1 MTPVIPKI
9 IKTTIC
15 LAVLTVPFAQQHM
28 NVIANASVTAS
39 QDTVAIPDDALRAYL
54 NSRLG
59 QASDAAITEA
69 QMDSF
74 TTISLQSSTTMDLTG
89 LEYAHNLTRL
99 TCSSPQ
105 ITNLDILTKLT
116 KLDFLSISGRQITS
130 DMMPDLSPLTNLT
143 SLDLSR
149 SNHSNE
155 ILPKINNLKNLET
168 INLSYNTMITDFMP
182 LQVLPKL
189 SDLNI
194 QFCGVADY
202 RGIEN
207 FSTLKY
213 FIATGQNV
221 GYGVPINSTIKSS
234 ALSYDETAQTLYV
247 PFSLMT
253 GRTINFDGFV
263 PNFTTSTSSS
273 DTYFTLNGAWIDGSR
288 LTVTTEGLT
297 VSNVTT
303 ADFASLNSLT
313 YNTRIN
319 MPAGSYAAP
328 SHMTASNYKI
338 SAPMYTHSFA
348 IEHSLTITT
357 DDAVKYI
364 QNEPLTENQFLQDIG
379 AMTDDGTAVSS
390 DFADVVDF
398 GTPGVYVVTLNA
410 ENSAGLRATP
420 VQVEVTILQKPVIT
434 ATDKISY
441 AKDASKTE
449 GEFLADIA
457 AVTNDGSV
465 ITSDFV
471 DVVDFTTPGD
481 YTVSLHAESGD
492 GVKAETVQVVVTIE
506 AKDEPVDPVDPVD
519 PIDPVNPVD
528 PVDPVDPVNP
538 VDPNSPVTPTTP
550 ENVVPIDSVPIFD
563 DVIIG
568 SGSDSMFVI
577 PAGTSVTNVSDPIVQ
592 KDTTS
597 SKTQLPKTGDSLP
610 FENIILG
617 GLFIG
622 ASFLFLRRKKLMQR

>member
-1 MTPVIPKI
+1 
-9 IKTTIC
+9 
-15 LAVLTVPFAQQHM
+15 M